1 MSRGWPKTCLT
12 GAGAVAE
19 PALFLPR
26 LPFALRRFLRP
37 QVQIDLER
45 VTERLTRDKQLEVAR
60 REDQITRPSGPNP
73 ASCSVQVQRALF
85 MPTVNHSYSSLHI

>member
-1 MSRGWPKTCLT
+1 MAQTCLT

-19 PALFLPR
+19 PDYR

-73 ASCSVQVQRALF
+73 ASCSVQVQRTLSANGE
-85 MPTVNHSYSSLHI
+85 P